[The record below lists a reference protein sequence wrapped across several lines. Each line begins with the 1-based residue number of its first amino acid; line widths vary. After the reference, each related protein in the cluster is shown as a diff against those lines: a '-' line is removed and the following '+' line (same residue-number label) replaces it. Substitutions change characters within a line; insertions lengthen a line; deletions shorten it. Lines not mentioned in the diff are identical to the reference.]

1 MSNLVP
7 LDQAGKLPAHLAAFA
22 TEGNEFGF
30 SGVGYPTISLKG
42 KVFHIVRGKEKT
54 LVTKPGGD
62 GEPAGSLEVVVLA
75 AGPKKGYARTFYAGG
90 FVEGS
95 TDRPDCSALDGETPD
110 ADAPDKQSA
119 KCAICPQNAKGSGAT
134 AQNPQAKACRSSK
147 LLAVAPA
154 GQLNDPMLLRVPGD
168 SLMPLSEYGDF
179 LAKRG
184 VRSAAVVTKISF
196 DYSVAHPKL
205 SFKAIGGIT
214 PEMAAEVLPMITNP
228 VVRRI
233 IGERAVD
240 DVSEGAPQIEAPVAT
255 ATVTATTHTNSAFS
269 VGASAP
275 AEPAKPAK
283 TTRAKAAAAP
293 QTGSPAA
300 PPQSNVKQ
308 PAAVVAAASAGMDEA
323 LDALDFDN

>member
-42 KVFHIVRGKEKT
+42 KVFHIVRDKQKT

-62 GEPAGSLEVVVLA
+62 GEPAGSLEVVILA

-90 FVEGS
+90 YVEGS
-95 TDRPDCSALDGETPD
+95 ADRPDCSALDGETPD

-134 AQNPQAKACRSSK
+134 AQSPQAKACRSSK

-184 VRSAAVVTKISF
+184 VRAAAVVTKISF

-214 PEMAAEVLPMITNP
+214 PEMATEVLPMTTNS

-233 IGERAVD
+233 IGERVVEEDATP
-240 DVSEGAPQIEAPVAT
+240 AAIAAPVAEST
-255 ATVTATTHTNSAFS
+255 QVASAFS
-269 VGASAP
+269 TGASDSV
-275 AEPAKPAK
+275 EVAKPAK
-283 TTRAKAAAAP
+283 TPRAKAAAAP

-300 PPQSNVKQ
+300 PVAPQSNVKQ
-308 PAAVVAAASAGMDEA
+308 PAPVVAPASAGMDEA